1 LGQRAAPALER
12 RFGGTF
18 DDTALL
24 NRLRYVGQRLAAAS
38 PELDRPWHYRLLAS
52 DRINAFSLPG
62 GLIYITRGLCERRI
76 GQDNDLLAAVIAHEA
91 AHVMGQDSL
100 KAGRRGPDQALER
113 EISADRR
120 AARYLSA
127 AGYDAR
133 CLGDLLR
140 LLKDVQPPGWA
151 NARIAAQAADGDT

>member
-1 LGQRAAPALER
+1 M
-12 RFGGTF
+12 
-18 DDTALL
+18 
-24 NRLRYVGQRLAAAS
+24 RYIGHRLAEAN
-38 PELDRPWHYRLLAS
+38 PELARPWRYRLLDS

-76 GQDNDLLAAVIAHEA
+76 GDDNNLLAAVLAHEMS
-91 AHVMGQDSL
+91 HVMRQDSV
-100 KAGRRGPDQALER
+100 KAGRRGTGQALER

-127 AGYDAR
+127 AGYDTR

-151 NARIAAQAADGDT
+151 NARINAQAANGDT